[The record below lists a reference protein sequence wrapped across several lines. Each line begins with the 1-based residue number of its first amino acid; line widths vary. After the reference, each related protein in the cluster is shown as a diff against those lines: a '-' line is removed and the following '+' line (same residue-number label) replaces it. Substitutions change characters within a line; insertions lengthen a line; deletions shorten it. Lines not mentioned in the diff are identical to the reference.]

1 MTSHTH
7 CFPFHIF
14 PHCSEILLGKT
25 SWLGKC
31 RCMSL
36 WVCMGEVRTSQYKL
50 RLNFYAKV
58 PAGILRSG
66 LEFHMFHIFHML
78 CFIWFICFI
87 CFICLI
93 QYVLWCPMVRGVPI
107 NKHLAP
113 LEVGKFLKH
122 PWFFQVLISINT
134 RALKIVEMCDISG
147 KQKKG
152 VLLTTWKHCQCW
164 LFLGRTGD
172 GYVSSNL

>member
-1 MTSHTH
+1 
-7 CFPFHIF
+7 
-14 PHCSEILLGKT
+14 
-25 SWLGKC
+25 
-31 RCMSL
+31 MSL